1 MNVTDYTKKFKLLID
16 QLAAIGCPVL
26 DSDKSRHW
34 FLRGL
39 GPQFSSFSDVC
50 MAITPT
56 PSFHDLAHQARNFE
70 LFHQSLDSGSSTTAA
85 FVAVFFFTFSHNSGR
100 GSGSTSGQ
108 NKFSHGGSS
117 FSGGRGR
124 VLQHLAFFALC
135 NVSPTPTSD

>member
-70 LFHQSLDSGSSTTAA
+70 LFHQSLDSGS
-85 FVAVFFFTFSHNSGR
+85 
-100 GSGSTSGQ
+100 TSGQ